1 MQKNRAIML
10 QKMADSIAHTFSMNE
25 REHNYLNEGFQV
37 HKIIPTS
44 ESTAIVRLKK
54 TSGKFAMAFCYWINM
69 NGGQWRYFF
78 PTYDHC
84 VGMKMVEEYHHSV
97 EIVNF
102 GFKCVLTFSCIL
114 EGDKPNIVQ

>member
-1 MQKNRAIML
+1 ML

-25 REHNYLNEGFQV
+25 REHKYLNEGLQV

-69 NGGQWRYFF
+69 SGGQWKYFF

-84 VGMKMVEEYHHSV
+84 VGMEVIKDELRKVEVANFDHNFDEIHS
-97 EIVNF
+97 
-102 GFKCVLTFSCIL
+102 
-114 EGDKPNIVQ
+114 